1 MRRFSAEQ
9 RQAQKRQINEL
20 YERFYCGNSELPG
33 EGEPAKYDATDSG
46 IQGNMGMREC
56 HFFSSRRLE
65 ARDRAKFWPPCLLP
79 LRRAVGRRRRAFAH
93 GTCQE
98 HRVR

>member
-46 IQGNMGMREC
+46 IQGNM
-56 HFFSSRRLE
+56 FNIQAQAPKKAISSNVPLKRQIE
-65 ARDRAKFWPPCLLP
+65 GTMFEPPKPTEPTL
-79 LRRAVGRRRRAFAH
+79 FDEKE
-93 GTCQE
+93 Q
-98 HRVR
+98 